1 MKNSQ
6 SPSRRTVVKGAAWA
20 TPALVVASTVPAMA
34 ASPDPLCSVP
44 IEAIDAHHKQ
54 LDSAPIRWTATKD
67 GSDDVFKFD
76 SATLGEWSFD
86 LHTVAPYDAQSIDG
100 YQANFKTGWAVV
112 YRSIDPDVYDGN
124 PGKRIFKAGAYN
136 GPDWRWY
143 GNVVA
148 GSEPNSDSF
157 AAGSSKTFVGDLDS
171 LIPWRADCSYFE
183 KQGKKWTL
191 LVSIPFWFDFIRN
204 GTAVYCGFGKKRL
217 LYWNAVL
224 RADGTCLNYEVT
236 DLERDVWISESVPQA
251 PTP

>member
-20 TPALVVASTVPAMA
+20 TPALVVASTVPTMA

-44 IEAIDAHHKQ
+44 IKAIDAHHKQ
-54 LDSAPIRWTATKD
+54 LNSAPIRWTASKD

-86 LHTVAPYDAQSIDG
+86 LHTVPPYDAQNITG
-100 YQANFKTGWAVV
+100 YRANFKTGWAVV

-143 GNVVA
+143 GKIVE
-148 GSEPNSDSF
+148 GSEPNSDPF
-157 AAGSSKTFVGDLDS
+157 VAGSSKTFVGDLKS
-171 LIPWRADCSYFE
+171 AIPWRADCSHFE
-183 KQGKKWTL
+183 EQGKKWTL
-191 LVSIPFWFDFIRN
+191 LVSIPFWFDLLRN
-204 GTAVYCGFGKKRL
+204 GEIVDCGYGKKRL